1 MYPMSSTPD
10 NDGSV
15 SVYVVLSIIAAIVC
29 FCGVILP
36 LMMVHY
42 QRTDI
47 GRPRSLI
54 DQEAVDFI
62 ESDEA

>member
-1 MYPMSSTPD
+1 MSNTPD
-10 NDGSV
+10 DDGSV
-15 SVYVVLSIIAAIVC
+15 SVYVVLGIITAIVC

-36 LMMVHY
+36 LMMVHH

-54 DQEAVDFI
+54 DQEAVDFV
-62 ESDEA
+62 ESDET

>member
-10 NDGSV
+10 DEASV
-15 SVYVVLSIIAAIVC
+15 SIWVVFSIIGVIIC
-29 FCGVILP
+29 FCYVILP
-36 LMMVHY
+36 VMMVHH

-47 GRPRSLI
+47 RRPRSLI

-62 ESDEA
+62 ESEGG